1 MHRIAL
7 GLSAFLLV
15 AAISSPGAT
24 QQLDAAVAASNGP
37 DCGYVCIFAASVAVN
52 EDLERQAP
60 VRGRS
65 AEAVPV
71 SSDPSAVA
79 VSDRRAPSSSRF

>member
-7 GLSAFLLV
+7 GLTAVLLV

-24 QQLDAAVAASNGP
+24 QQVDAAVAASNDP
-37 DCGYVCIFAASVAVN
+37 DCGYVCVFAASVAAS
-52 EDLERQAP
+52 DDRARQAS
-60 VRGRS
+60 VGGQS
-65 AEAVPV
+65 TQAGPV

-79 VSDRRAPSSSRF
+79 VSDRRAPSASRF

>member
-1 MHRIAL
+1 MHQIAL

-24 QQLDAAVAASNGP
+24 QQVDAAVAASNDP
-37 DCGYVCIFAASVAVN
+37 DCGYVFAASVAAS
-52 EDLERQAP
+52 DDRARQAS
-60 VRGRS
+60 VGGQS
-65 AEAVPV
+65 TQAGLV
-71 SSDPSAVA
+71 SSDPTAVA